1 MTQMIRK
8 MAYQAHQQNLN
19 KQLVLPWMHPNGAN
33 DTEHGISSPS
43 AKFKQAACPT
53 MHAPQRRK

>member
-1 MTQMIRK
+1 MTQMILN

-19 KQLVLPWMHPNGAN
+19 KQLVLPCMLLNGAN
-33 DTEHGISSPS
+33 DTEHGMSSPS

-53 MHAPQRRK
+53 MYAPQ

>member
-1 MTQMIRK
+1 MTQMILN

-19 KQLVLPWMHPNGAN
+19 KQLVLPCMHLNDAN

-43 AKFKQAACPT
+43 ATFKQAACPT
-53 MHAPQRRK
+53 MHPPQ